1 MPETQ
6 GASSVQTIKSRVL
19 LVEDDM
25 AVRDATRLLLKVE
38 GYQVVAVATLEE
50 ALQRAREAE
59 GIDLL
64 VTDYHLADGETGVQV
79 IAEVRDTLK
88 IQVKSVLITGDT
100 SSAIKDLPR
109 DPYFRVASKPIKA
122 EELLTLLRGLLAA

>member
-1 MPETQ
+1 MTARSRKMPETQ

-109 DPYFRVASKPIKA
+109 DPY
-122 EELLTLLRGLLAA
+122 